1 MTEDSILG
9 YDLYS
14 SALAEILSEPSLHTP
29 ITVGL
34 YAKWGSGKSFLISQL
49 KEEMKSFA
57 KLTNVVNLKI
67 DSFLVLIVFAL
78 SLLISIPVF
87 LSDWRLGLPT
97 FVCLSIAMFFFI
109 AFIKFFYEK
118 KEKEWAE
125 KACQRISSQISSLKL
140 LLRILFLN
148 PFTYQKEN
156 TLEHKNLRFI
166 FTEYGKIS
174 TIGGESALALMISS
188 MYSKMEMQLGV
199 VLTRLCR
206 VFHTKAHSHSKY
218 KRVCCIPTF
227 LIVLVV
233 LMLVLGLTIFF
244 RITGFDVKNYS
255 QTEYAVFVTFL
266 VIIGVAIV
274 LSSLTW
280 SRILLNILRSPG
292 HLIRNAFYVKK
303 KQKFNNE
310 PKNESF
316 VFKLK
321 REVDLIAHTCRTID
335 AFTHSCT
342 RLVIMIDGLDSF
354 EQSRV
359 LQVLEIIH
367 VLFTKEGDPFL
378 CILAVDPHVLIKGIE
393 GNLTT
398 VFRNGNL
405 NGHDYLR
412 TIIHLPIFLQVD
424 LSKAKAISKT
434 MHGVSKRASSTVRN

>member
-67 DSFLVLIVFAL
+67 DTFLVFTVLICSILFAIPALLWHWQYGVILFSGLSAL
-78 SLLISIPVF
+78 S
-87 LSDWRLGLPT
+87 
-97 FVCLSIAMFFFI
+97 FFI
-109 AFIKFFYEK
+109 IGIIKYFYEK
-118 KEKEWAE
+118 KEKDWAE
-125 KACQRISSQISSLKL
+125 KACHRVSNQVSSLKL

-156 TLEHKNLRFI
+156 LEHKNLRFI

-218 KRVCCIPTF
+218 KRVCCIPSF
-227 LIVLVV
+227 LIVIAVF
-233 LMLVLGLTIFF
+233 MLILSL
-244 RITGFDVKNYS
+244 
-255 QTEYAVFVTFL
+255 AVFVRNKGLNFPKYSEPEKVVFVTITSIIL
-266 VIIGVAIV
+266 IVIL

-280 SRILLNILRSPG
+280 SRIAWNILRSPG
-292 HLIRNAFYVKK
+292 HLITNAFYAKN
-303 KQKFNNE
+303 KQNLNDN
-310 PKNESF
+310 KNESF

-321 REVDLIAHTCRTID
+321 REVDLIAHTVRTID

-342 RLVIMIDGLDSF
+342 RLVIMIDGLDSC

-367 VLFTKEGDPFL
+367 VLFTKEADPFL

-412 TIIHLPIFLQVD
+412 TIIHLPIYLQVD
-424 LSKAKAISKT
+424 LSKAKALSKNISL
-434 MHGVSKRASSTVRN
+434 MPNKRASTTVS